1 MLRICS
7 HRSNSFYIWKV
18 QIKNKFRNII
28 DPSRLTGIGIH
39 QNSLRHIFYYLII
52 LSETWTYIT
61 WTLVF
66 LFRKCFE
73 RVPMYDPVV
82 TSDLHWREIEL
93 SGMSSPFQS
102 FKKSLKFL
110 LFGVSATALTL
121 VSVYIFKF

>member
-1 MLRICS
+1 LRICS

-121 VSVYIFKF
+121 ASVYIFKF